1 MPVLR
6 PVPFR
11 LSPLDI
17 GRHLTCPQFLSR
29 LQRIQRIQRIQRV
42 QQLQVDAGIT
52 TCPFSPLFPSPCLT
66 LFGLETAPSRGK
78 NRQPPKILVTMKSDN
93 LFIFCDNI

>member
-1 MPVLR
+1 MKSFVWFL
-6 PVPFR
+6 F
-11 LSPLDI
+11 LAML
-17 GRHLTCPQFLSR
+17 GLGLTTAFSR
-29 LQRIQRIQRIQRV
+29 ESSNIRIEFVHPER
-42 QQLQVDAGIT
+42 
-52 TCPFSPLFPSPCLT
+52 FSPCLT